1 MKAML
6 CLAALLAACSDD
18 VAPNATVLSA
28 TPDMLT
34 MSDDSANDLTI
45 TVQYDDGDGDLGGG
59 VAEVHDCRSD
69 TYETMFTIPDLVA
82 QKEHI
87 TGKIDLYLN
96 DVGPVPADALP
107 ATCSQLGVK
116 ALGDGQAVFCVVLVD
131 VAGHRGSGSCT
142 PVISLLP

>member
-34 MSDDSANDLTI
+34 MSDDAANDLTI

-59 VAEVHDCRSD
+59 TAEVHDCRSD
-69 TYETMFTIPDLVA
+69 TYETTLAIPDLVA

-96 DVGPVPADALP
+96 DVGVVAADALP
-107 ATCSQLGVK
+107 KTCADLGVK
-116 ALGDGQAVFCVVLVD
+116 ALGDMQAVFCVVLVD
-131 VAGHRGSGSCT
+131 TAGHRGSGSCT